1 MAPRVSVTFL
11 RWMEVFR
18 DAFTRP
24 SFERFKIVS
33 AGWVATTSGH
43 AVTQSLVATG
53 VAGRMHHAAFH
64 RFFSR
69 ARWSPDE
76 LGRRLFERVVTRW
89 IEAGTPITVVVDDT
103 LAPKKGPRVYGLGT
117 HLDAVRST
125 RKTRVFTFGHVWVVL
140 AVVVRFPFSSRPWAL
155 PVLFR
160 LYRTKKDCDKHADAY
175 SKKTEMARAMLNV
188 VDGWTK
194 HRAVHVVADGAY
206 CNDTVLR
213 DLPERFVMFG
223 AMRPDAA
230 LTALP
235 TEAERKRTGRRRK
248 RGVALPSP
256 ERLAKDPNVPWNEL
270 TATTYGR
277 TRTISFKTIDAQWYR
292 ACGTR
297 LVRAVV
303 VHETTGKIG
312 IRVFFCT
319 DPTASPTR
327 ILETYALRWGIEV
340 CFRDLKQHFGFAAS
354 SARTPNAVERTA
366 PFVGIVSSCV
376 VLVAAE
382 AHATKQQDAVPL
394 RPWYRHKR
402 GLSFEDALRV
412 VRADLWERRV
422 LDPVHDFGNLR
433 KPSRGRVG
441 ARKSTDTAA

>member
-1 MAPRVSVTFL
+1 MTPRVSVTFL
-11 RWMEVFR
+11 RWMEAFR

-24 SFERFKIVS
+24 SFERFRIVS
-33 AGWVATTSGH
+33 AGWIATTSGH

-53 VAGRMHHAAFH
+53 MAGRMHHAAFH

-76 LGRRLFERVVTRW
+76 LGRRVFEQILARW
-89 IEAGTPITVVVDDT
+89 IPSDAPITVVVDDT
-103 LAPKKGPRVYGLGT
+103 LAPKKGPRVHGLGT

-160 LYRTKKDCDKHADAY
+160 LYRTKKDCDKHEDAY
-175 SKKTEMARAMLNV
+175 SKKTEMARAMLDV
-188 VDGWTK
+188 VGGWTTD
-194 HRAVHVVADGAY
+194 RTVHVAADGAY

-213 DLPERFVMFG
+213 DLPNRFVLFG
-223 AMRPDAA
+223 SMRPDAV

-248 RGVALPSP
+248 RGVTLPSP

-270 TATTYGR
+270 IATTYGR
-277 TRTISFKTIDAQWYR
+277 TRTIAFKTTDAQWYR

-303 VHETTGKIG
+303 VQEATGKIG

-319 DPTASPTR
+319 DPSASPTR

-340 CFRDLKQHFGFAAS
+340 CFRDLKQHFGFAES

-366 PFVGIVSSCV
+366 PFVGILSSCV

-382 AHATKQQDAVPL
+382 AHEDKQHAAVPI

-402 GLSFEDALRV
+402 GLSFEDALRI
-412 VRADLWERRV
+412 VRADLCERPV
-422 LDPVHDFGNLR
+422 LDPASDSKNLR
-433 KPSRGRVG
+433 KLSRGLVG
-441 ARKSTDTAA
+441 ARQRADKAA